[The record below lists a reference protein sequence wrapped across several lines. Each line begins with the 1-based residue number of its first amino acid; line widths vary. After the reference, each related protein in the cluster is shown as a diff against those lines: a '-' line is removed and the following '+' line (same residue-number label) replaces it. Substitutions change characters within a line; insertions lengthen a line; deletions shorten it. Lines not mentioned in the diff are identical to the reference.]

1 LKDVAVLLKNLQKL
15 NSLIKLQRLSNV
27 FQGFLMGSAN
37 VFQASF
43 RRLSGVF
50 QCRPRRGSI
59 LAGPRVGDRTGPE
72 KLARSVILSTG
83 NGLVLE
89 GLQNLVF

>member
-1 LKDVAVLLKNLQKL
+1 
-15 NSLIKLQRLSNV
+15 
-27 FQGFLMGSAN
+27 MGSAN

-50 QCRPRRGSI
+50 QCKPRRGSI
-59 LAGPRVGDRTGPE
+59 LTGPPEGDRTEPE
-72 KLARSVILSTG
+72 KLAGSVILSTG

-89 GLQNLVF
+89 GVQNLVF

>member
-1 LKDVAVLLKNLQKL
+1 
-15 NSLIKLQRLSNV
+15 
-27 FQGFLMGSAN
+27 MGSAN

-50 QCRPRRGSI
+50 QRKPRRGSI
-59 LAGPRVGDRTGPE
+59 LAGPRVGDRTEPE
-72 KLARSVILSTG
+72 KVARSVIQSTG

-89 GLQNLVF
+89 GIQNFVF

>member
-1 LKDVAVLLKNLQKL
+1 
-15 NSLIKLQRLSNV
+15 
-27 FQGFLMGSAN
+27 MGSAN

-50 QCRPRRGSI
+50 QASLHVN
-59 LAGPRVGDRTGPE
+59 LAAAQFWQALVWGGTVRSPKKKV
-72 KLARSVILSTG
+72 ARSVILSTG